1 MKYAFTRFNY
11 QWLLGL
17 ATLTSVIMP
26 VTSAV
31 AMLPMASE
39 VFQVPSPV
47 ASSIDKTTL
56 TIEDTLS
63 KKDSSRVAEDQL
75 KAFSNTSKFST
86 LVRES
91 KQFMEIEKRIV
102 NVL

>member
-1 MKYAFTRFNY
+1 MKYAFTRFNH
-11 QWLLGL
+11 QWLLCL
-17 ATLTSVIMP
+17 ATLTSTIMP
-26 VTSAV
+26 ITSAV

-39 VFQVPSPV
+39 VFQVPSPM

-63 KKDSSRVAEDQL
+63 KEDPPKVAENQM

-102 NVL
+102 DVL